1 MNNDNN
7 DSTET
12 IDIGPA
18 SQWKAMDEAAERAT
32 RRGTTIIHLHSQT
45 VSLDLDEVEIE
56 ICAESTNG
64 CGYDTM
70 SFSVQPEQDEAEV
83 DVEVTLYDL
92 CERIADEN
100 GDIVLE
106 AIELLIDMST
116 WCKPERVLE
125 MVRPMCK
132 PEELTP
138 TAEELT
144 PTADAQLV
152 ATPDA
157 QPVSTPTTRE
167 TVAALL
173 ADDDSRVM
181 LLGLLAEAG
190 YSVAKR
196 GGAA

>member
-1 MNNDNN
+1 MSNDNN

-18 SQWKAMDEAAERAT
+18 SQWKAMDSAAERAT

-45 VSLDLDEVEIE
+45 VSLDLEEVEIE

-132 PEELTP
+132 PGETAP
-138 TAEELT
+138 TI
-144 PTADAQLV
+144 
-152 ATPDA
+152 DA
-157 QPVSTPTTRE
+157 QPASTPTTRE